1 MSWFKVCKTSNLP
14 ARTCKKLLVASFCAS
29 ETAETGRIANGCE
42 QGDHVSRRKG
52 AIERA
57 ACCPD
62 RGKLPAY
69 QKVPERERI
78 YSFCFCKKNQ
88 KAAGTPSCDLGSNR
102 RSIHYFGL
110 KFWFSS
116 GNRLCT
122 NHYFAQYRR
131 QWFEPLRTP
140 SVAKKD
146 MQLCTNSKRI
156 LLMTVGYDVH
166 LRGSYGVVGMGYLF
180 R

>member
-1 MSWFKVCKTSNLP
+1 MSCACIQKGNQEFVRLTDKKRMAFCRFFMLAKQAAY
-14 ARTCKKLLVASFCAS
+14 AREAWCICTRFAC
-29 ETAETGRIANGCE
+29 TGTGRCPDAPGNAAKRQTIVAKATRISAVGGREASKASC
-42 QGDHVSRRKG
+42 KG
-52 AIERA
+52 VKARV

-62 RGKLPAY
+62 RDMLSM
-69 QKVPERERI
+69 QWKVPERERF

-131 QWFEPLRTP
+131 Q
-140 SVAKKD
+140 
-146 MQLCTNSKRI
+146 
-156 LLMTVGYDVH
+156 
-166 LRGSYGVVGMGYLF
+166 
-180 R
+180 